1 MSHSTRL
8 AAANPGG
15 RGASAWFH
23 IACALPPDGPAAP
36 RELWLRASGGPADTG
51 LAKIVVKNMRL
62 AETGCVQ
69 NRSETFSDGL
79 E

>member
-1 MSHSTRL
+1 MSSSTRL

-23 IACALPPDGPAAP
+23 IACVLPPDGSDGSAAP
-36 RELWLRASGGPADTG
+36 RELWLCAGPADAD

-62 AETGCVQ
+62 AETGCV
-69 NRSETFSDGL
+69 
-79 E
+79 